1 MIEPEGAESHPSAPE
16 VLRTSRRS
24 FAPGALVASTLVAA
38 IVGGAVAAGV
48 TLGVLRLQAR
58 TNPQE
63 VNLGSRVTVTEDSA
77 AQQVAGKALPAVV
90 SVVTDENGRSFGSG
104 FLITSDGYI
113 VTNVGVVA
121 NSGTLTV
128 VLAGD
133 TRRRD
138 ARIVDFDCETGMAVL
153 KVEQVSGLPTL
164 LFGDS
169 AQLKVGQTVVALG
182 GPFGNGSVFAKGAV
196 SALHRTQSVGGS
208 VPRGSGFYSDA
219 IETDAAI
226 DSGSSGGPL
235 VNLGGQVVGLAVA
248 PGASAA
254 AGSGGFAISSNSV
267 QAEVEQVVTTGQLV
281 VAGLGV
287 ESTDLSQEDAAIRG
301 LPAGS
306 LVTAVASGSPAEASG
321 LKVGDVVTQ
330 LDDNKV
336 DAAHPLDQV
345 LRVHYRPAQR
355 PTLTYVRGG
364 NTNQVEV
371 TLQGGHPQC
380 A

>member
-1 MIEPEGAESHPSAPE
+1 MIEPEGAESHPSAPA
-16 VLRTSRRS
+16 VLRTSRRP
-24 FAPGALVASTLVAA
+24 FTPGALVASTLVAA
-38 IVGGAVAAGV
+38 IVSGAVAAGV
-48 TLGVLRLQAR
+48 TLGVLHLQAR

-63 VNLGSRVTVTEDSA
+63 VNLGSNVTVTEDSA
-77 AQQVAGKALPAVV
+77 AQQVATKALPAVV

-113 VTNVGVVA
+113 VTSVGVVA

-128 VLAGD
+128 VLPGD
-133 TRRRD
+133 SHRRD
-138 ARIVDFDCETGMAVL
+138 ARIVDFDCQTGMAVL

-169 AQLKVGQTVVALG
+169 SQLKVGQTVVALG

-196 SALHRTQSVGGS
+196 NALHRTQSVAGT

-248 PGASAA
+248 SGAASTPA
-254 AGSGGFAISSNSV
+254 FAISSNSV
-267 QAEVEQVVTTGQLV
+267 QTEVEQVVTTGQLV
-281 VAGLGV
+281 VADLGV

-306 LVTAVASGSPAEASG
+306 LVTAVTSGSPSEASG
-321 LKVGDVVTQ
+321 LKVGDVITQ
-330 LDDNKV
+330 LDDNV
-336 DAAHPLDQV
+336 VNAAHPLDQV

-355 PTLTYVRGG
+355 PTVTYVRGG
-364 NTNQVEV
+364 STNQVEV
-371 TLQGGHPQC
+371 TLQGGHPLC

>member
-1 MIEPEGAESHPSAPE
+1 VIEPEGAESHPSAPA
-16 VLRTSRRS
+16 VLRTRRRS
-24 FAPGALVASTLVAA
+24 FTPGALVASTLVAA

-48 TLGVLRLQAR
+48 TLGVLRSQAR

-77 AQQVAGKALPAVV
+77 AQQVATKALPAVV

-128 VLAGD
+128 LIAAD
-133 TRRRD
+133 SRRRD

-164 LFGDS
+164 VFGDS
-169 AQLKVGQTVVALG
+169 AQLRVGQTLVALG

-196 SALHRTQSVGGS
+196 SALHRTQGVAGS
-208 VPRGSGFYSDA
+208 VPPGSGFYSDA

-226 DSGSSGGPL
+226 DAGSSGGPIL
-235 VNLGGQVVGLAVA
+235 NLGGQVVGLAVA
-248 PGASAA
+248 TGAGGA
-254 AGSGGFAISSNSV
+254 AGGFGISSNSV
-267 QAEVEQVVTTGQLV
+267 QAEIEQVVSTGQLV
-281 VAGLGV
+281 VADLGV
-287 ESTDLSQEDAAIRG
+287 ESTDLSVEDATLRG

-306 LVTAVASGSPAEASG
+306 LVTSVTPGSPAEASG
-321 LKVGDVVTQ
+321 LKTGDVITQ
-330 LDDNKV
+330 LDDNRV

-345 LRVHYRPAQR
+345 LRMHYRPAQR

-364 NTNQVEV
+364 NANQVEV
-371 TLQGGHPQC
+371 TLRGGHPKC

>member
-1 MIEPEGAESHPSAPE
+1 VIEPEGAESHPSAPAL
-16 VLRTSRRS
+16 LRTSRRT
-24 FAPGALVASTLVAA
+24 FTPGALVASTLVAA
-38 IVGGAVAAGV
+38 IVSGLVAAGV

-63 VNLGSRVTVTEDSA
+63 VNLGSNVTVTEDSA
-77 AQQVAGKALPAVV
+77 AQQVATKALPAVV

-128 VLAGD
+128 VLPGD

-138 ARIVDFDCETGMAVL
+138 ARIVDFDCATGMAVL

-169 AQLKVGQTVVALG
+169 SQLKVGQTVVALG

-196 SALHRTQSVGGS
+196 SALHRTQSVAGT
-208 VPRGSGFYSDA
+208 VPRGSGFYTDA

-248 PGASAA
+248 SGA
-254 AGSGGFAISSNSV
+254 AGSPSGFAISSNSV
-267 QAEVEQVVTTGQLV
+267 QAEVEQVVTSGQLV
-281 VAGLGV
+281 VADLGV

-306 LVTAVASGSPAEASG
+306 LVTSVTSGSPAEASG
-321 LKVGDVVTQ
+321 LKTGDVITQ

-345 LRVHYRPAQR
+345 LRVHYRPSQR

-364 NTNQVEV
+364 NTNQVAV
-371 TLQGGHPQC
+371 TLQGGHPKC

>member
-1 MIEPEGAESHPSAPE
+1 MIEPEGAESHPSAPA

-24 FAPGALVASTLVAA
+24 FTSGALVASTLVAA
-38 IVGGAVAAGV
+38 IVSGAVAAGV
-48 TLGVLRLQAR
+48 TLGVLHLQAR

-63 VNLGSRVTVTEDSA
+63 VNLGSNVTVTEDSA
-77 AQQVAGKALPAVV
+77 AQQVATKALPAVV

-113 VTNVGVVA
+113 VTSVGVVA

-133 TRRRD
+133 THRHD
-138 ARIVDFDCETGMAVL
+138 ARIVDFDCQTGMAVL

-169 AQLKVGQTVVALG
+169 SQLKVGQTVVALG

-196 SALHRTQSVGGS
+196 NALHRTQSVAGA

-226 DSGSSGGPL
+226 DSSSSGGPL
-235 VNLGGQVVGLAVA
+235 VNLGGQVVGVAVA
-248 PGASAA
+248 SGAATA
-254 AGSGGFAISSNSV
+254 PGFAISSNSV
-267 QAEVEQVVTTGQLV
+267 QTEVEQVVTTGQLV
-281 VAGLGV
+281 VADLGV

-306 LVTAVASGSPAEASG
+306 LVTAVSSASPAEASG
-321 LKVGDVVTQ
+321 VKAGDVITQ
-330 LDDNKV
+330 LDDNV
-336 DAAHPLDQV
+336 VNAAHPLDQV
-345 LRVHYRPAQR
+345 LRVRYRPAQR
-355 PTLTYVRGG
+355 PTVTYVRGG
-364 NTNQVEV
+364 STNQVEV
-371 TLQGGHPQC
+371 TLKGGHPRC